1 MSVFM
6 SICTVFLFVSIANLI
21 EAIRHHWS
29 TENKYFAYIGPLI
42 PVGLMLIKFW
52 QNPFAPVNFFIIAI
66 WVVILIVIILL
77 WKKVHLIVDK
87 FFAQEVAKDNV
98 LAKLDPKDVEGSLQY
113 LNEKEREFFLIYEF
127 SDTAILWFGLEEY
140 LTQTS
145 GIHLQEVIDYLPVFN
160 AQEIADQLKWYTKW
174 HNSTPPFSDDEI
186 LSMAELDDK
195 ITDINLADPFES
207 HLEAFATKYASF
219 LGVSEA
225 DLHPD
230 KQHIEQ
236 FYQAR
241 KNREK
246 TNPER
251 YFEDLHSGVRYE
263 TEKERQKRVR
273 KEHRKMERQMKKQK
287 R

>member
-145 GIHLQEVIDYLPVFN
+145 GIHLQEVIDYLPDFN

-174 HNSTPPFSDDEI
+174 HNSTPRIFTLINNISNSSIKQERTVKKRIPKDT
-186 LSMAELDDK
+186 LK
-195 ITDINLADPFES
+195 IFIQEFDMKRKRKGKN
-207 HLEAFATKYASF
+207 AS
-219 LGVSEA
+219 G
-225 DLHPD
+225 
-230 KQHIEQ
+230 
-236 FYQAR
+236 
-241 KNREK
+241 KNIGKWNGR
-246 TNPER
+246 
-251 YFEDLHSGVRYE
+251 
-263 TEKERQKRVR
+263 
-273 KEHRKMERQMKKQK
+273 
-287 R
+287 